1 MIHKPDR
8 THLETVFDEGLG
20 VEKTMKEHLPRC
32 HCHLLK
38 KKTQSMT
45 FVLCISWPN
54 LAQWTAAILTPP
66 RQRQRANISTLLTTR
81 LCRVVV

>member
-38 KKTQSMT
+38 KKNTEHDVCT
-45 FVLCISWPN
+45 LYK
-54 LAQWTAAILTPP
+54 LA
-66 RQRQRANISTLLTTR
+66 
-81 LCRVVV
+81 